1 MLIFC
6 CIWSPSLCTL
16 ALHIAG
22 SLWRLDFNH
31 SSLFRH
37 PLALRSHSGPFPRSF
52 IRYTCIIAYGRFI
65 CLPLISRSR
74 ATVTAIRITFFLPD
88 IFPRR
93 AQVEC
98 LAIHTCTLRITRNPP
113 PRPFPRRCW
122 RSALLRSLYQEF
134 FLLARKGSKF
144 RGTEGSAKWPIR
156 RPGGPKRDLRIAW
169 N

>member
-37 PLALRSHSGPFPRSF
+37 PLALHLHSGPFPRSF

-65 CLPLISRSR
+65 CLPLISHSR
-74 ATVTAIRITFFLPD
+74 ATVTAD
-88 IFPRR
+88 SDNIFPARYFSR
-93 AQVEC
+93 YYASRVFSDS
-98 LAIHTCTLRITRNPP
+98 HV
-113 PRPFPRRCW
+113 
-122 RSALLRSLYQEF
+122 
-134 FLLARKGSKF
+134 LLASRACVSPPSYVVLRYIKSAFFSLVKAVNF
-144 RGTEGSAKWPIR
+144 AAPRGQRNDQSAVPED
-156 RPGGPKRDLRIAW
+156 PKEIWESREIK
-169 N
+169 

>member
-37 PLALRSHSGPFPRSF
+37 PLALHSDSGPFPRSF

-74 ATVTAIRITFFLPD
+74 ATVTCD
-88 IFPRR
+88 SDNIFPAGYFSPHCASR
-93 AQVEC
+93 VLSDSHVH
-98 LAIHTCTLRITRNPP
+98 LANHAYNPSPLFIKSFFFSLVKAVNFAAPRGQRNDQ
-113 PRPFPRRCW
+113 
-122 RSALLRSLYQEF
+122 SAVPED
-134 FLLARKGSKF
+134 RKEIWESREIK
-144 RGTEGSAKWPIR
+144 
-156 RPGGPKRDLRIAW
+156 
-169 N
+169 